1 MICFSL
7 SAFLEL
13 FGETVYNVLDL
24 IFSQKVLLK
33 LKLDW
38 LLKDCTR
45 SFENSISLFKNIHFS
60 VQKYLVHFGNWLGL
74 LKLLENFIEKL
85 EELIIILGYFIQK
98 LKYLPKKKVW
108 LVHYAESSENHFS
121 YWDLHFEFVTK
132 NRVSKFSKTHLKT
145 LKQSVIK
152 LLRECCILP
161 PKIAER
167 TLKF

>member
-121 YWDLHFEFVTK
+121 YWDLHFEFGTK
-132 NRVSKFSKTHLKT
+132 NRVLKFSKNHLKT

>member
-1 MICFSL
+1 MSYLPKLTTETKKASLILFNLRMICFSL

-121 YWDLHFEFVTK
+121 YWDLHFV
-132 NRVSKFSKTHLKT
+132 
-145 LKQSVIK
+145 
-152 LLRECCILP
+152 
-161 PKIAER
+161 
-167 TLKF
+167 